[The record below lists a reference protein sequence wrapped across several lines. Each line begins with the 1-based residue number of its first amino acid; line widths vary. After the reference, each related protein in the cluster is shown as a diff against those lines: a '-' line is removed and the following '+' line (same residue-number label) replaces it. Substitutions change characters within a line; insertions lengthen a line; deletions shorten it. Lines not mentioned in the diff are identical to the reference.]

1 MTKSKYTWKI
11 CWCHHKRSCTTGN
24 GSLRNKT
31 SNGFKR
37 FYYYLNQ
44 LRTIGRLAA
53 FRVELNLL
61 RVRSNWHAGKN
72 AVSLRLIRAL
82 SFLLDS
88 RYFCT
93 ASPSSLISLSR
104 AHVRTQTGLRLV
116 LCVLLL
122 LEGKF
127 SLPVMYQTRVGLEE
141 REGVWIRNCHTS
153 CTKPSSICPQ
163 KQNVPFCL
171 LFTVSQNWKLLEK
184 ANGY

>member
-1 MTKSKYTWKI
+1 MTKSKYTWNI
-11 CWCHHKRSCTTGN
+11 CWWHHKHSCITGS

-53 FRVELNLL
+53 FRVQLNLL
-61 RVRSNWHAGKN
+61 RARSNWHAGKS
-72 AVSLRLIRAL
+72 AVSLRLICAL
-82 SFLLDS
+82 SFLLDKS
-88 RYFCT
+88 SPFCT

-116 LCVLLL
+116 LLVLLL
-122 LEGKF
+122 LEGKL
-127 SLPVMYQTRVGLEE
+127 SVPVMYQTRVGLEE
-141 REGVWIRNCHTS
+141 REGVWIQNCHTS
-153 CTKPSSICPQ
+153 STEPSSPQ